1 MPEAKEVRCSPL
13 NAIPKN
19 PQSRKAWCLDGL
31 HEDLSGV
38 AATTSSKGK
47 RFPVIPA
54 LSKSSE
60 SEPPNPPRST
70 RLGASESPRWN
81 KEYRQTTHFVAL
93 RA

>member
-54 LSKSSE
+54 LSKRYLAPDGTSVGNRLNNVLLSVIT
-60 SEPPNPPRST
+60 PNFIIDVT
-70 RLGASESPRWN
+70 AL
-81 KEYRQTTHFVAL
+81 HVAL
-93 RA
+93 